1 MGVRIS
7 LLLPKQKF
15 KVLCSTTLKS
25 PTTSLSTESYN
36 ELVNKVTWPTFPQLQ
51 SSTIVVMVASV
62 IFAIVVL
69 AMDLTFEN
77 LMAVIYKTLGNLGR

>member
-7 LLLPKQKF
+7 LLLPRVKDEDMF
-15 KVLCSTTLKS
+15 KYVK
-25 PTTSLSTESYN
+25 ESYN

-62 IFAIVVL
+62 IFAVVVL
-69 AMDLTFEN
+69 AMDVTFVN
-77 LMAVIYKTLGNLGR
+77 VLAGIYKTLGGLGR

>member
-7 LLLPKQKF
+7 LLLPEANE
-15 KVLCSTTLKS
+15 KVMFNYIK
-25 PTTSLSTESYN
+25 ESYN

-51 SSTIVVMVASV
+51 SSTIVVMGASV

-77 LMAVIYKTLGNLGR
+77 LMAFIYKTLGNLGR

>member
-7 LLLPKQKF
+7 LLLPDKKGKHVMFNYF
-15 KVLCSTTLKS
+15 K
-25 PTTSLSTESYN
+25 ESYN

-51 SSTIVVMVASV
+51 SSTVVVMVASV
-62 IFAIVVL
+62 IFAVIVL

-77 LMAVIYKTLGNLGR
+77 IMAFIYKTLGNL

>member
-7 LLLPKQKF
+7 LLLPRVKDKEMF
-15 KVLCSTTLKS
+15 TYVK
-25 PTTSLSTESYN
+25 ESYN

-62 IFAIVVL
+62 IFAVVVL
-69 AMDLTFEN
+69 AMDVTFEN
-77 LMAVIYKTLGNLGR
+77 VMAGIYKTLGNLGR